1 MSKISIIKSRRG
13 FTLIE
18 LLVVIAIIAILIGL
32 LLPAVQKVR
41 EAAARSKCSNNLH
54 QLSIAVANYASAFQD
69 KLPDSGSRTVDGTGT
84 VTSSYS
90 VFATLLPYI
99 EQQNLYNSANGF
111 STNIATGNQ
120 NTVKTLMCPSDS
132 TNPKGYNL
140 SNNQIMTSY
149 SANINAFATTVA
161 LNLTTNPYS
170 GGDFLSP
177 RSAYTIANIPDGTT
191 NTIAF
196 AERLGFYQAN
206 GWTTNPFYVDTYDFP
221 APWANVSQFF
231 GYQPIVAQ
239 RQSSCSGQAFQV
251 TPKPDSVGGCTGAH
265 PYVANSMHTG
275 TLQAAMFDGS
285 VRGISSGMSGNTF
298 ILATFP
304 ADGQPMPSDF

>member
-1 MSKISIIKSRRG
+1 MSEFHRIRSRRG

-54 QLSIAVANYASAFQD
+54 QLSIAVANYASAYQD
-69 KLPDSGSRTVDGTGT
+69 KIPDAGMANWNTGQASTVF
-84 VTSSYS
+84 Y
-90 VFATLLPYI
+90 ALLPYI
-99 EQQNLYNSANGF
+99 EQQNLYNSGGGASWNL
-111 STNIATGNQ
+111 AWGNQ
-120 NTVKTLMCPSDS
+120 NTVKTFICPSDS
-132 TNPKGYNL
+132 TNSKGFNSL
-140 SNNQIMTSY
+140 NNQVQTSY
-149 SANINAFATTVA
+149 SANINAFATTTSI
-161 LNLTTNPYS
+161 NMTTNPWS
-170 GGDFLSP
+170 GGVYTGNT
-177 RSAYTIANIPDGTT
+177 SAYTIANIPDGTS

-206 GWTTNPFYVDTYDFP
+206 NWSSNPFVEMDELSP
-221 APWANVSQFF
+221 PWANFSHFF
-231 GYQPIVAQ
+231 GYQPIVSQ
-239 RQSSCSGQAFQV
+239 RQSSCGGQAFQV
-251 TPKPDSVGGCTGAH
+251 TPKPDSYGGCQGAH

-285 VRGISSGMSGNTF
+285 VRGISTGMSGNTF

-304 ADGQPMPSDF
+304 SDGMPMPSDW